1 MSNLINEI
9 LCVVPNFH
17 EVVACGLIGR
27 VHTAMFTRRAYR
39 SRTVRLWL
47 PVYTLRPLRRVRA
60 VHSYQTT
67 SGCVLIVLE
76 RYASGW
82 RCSVEARVDASGVA
96 AMRRMRMSADW
107 RIVSTTLICNAAN
120 CARRNHDT
128 VG

>member
-1 MSNLINEI
+1 
-9 LCVVPNFH
+9 
-17 EVVACGLIGR
+17 
-27 VHTAMFTRRAYR
+27 MFT
-39 SRTVRLWL
+39 LQFL
-47 PVYTLRPLRRVRA
+47 PVARNVHERYASGCLCTHYVVFVRYT
-60 VHSYQTT
+60 QTT

-82 RCSVEARVDASGVA
+82 RCSVEARVDASGVT
-96 AMRRMRMSADW
+96 AMRRLRMSADW